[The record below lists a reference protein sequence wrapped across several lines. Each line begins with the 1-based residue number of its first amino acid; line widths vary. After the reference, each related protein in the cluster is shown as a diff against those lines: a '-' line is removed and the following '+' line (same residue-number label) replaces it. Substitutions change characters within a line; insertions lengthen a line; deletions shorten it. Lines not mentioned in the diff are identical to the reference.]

1 MLEHGANVVFADL
14 ALRPEAEA
22 VVKKYQ
28 SKPKAVFQKTD
39 VTVWDQLDAMFKA
52 ALDNFGQIDIVCPG
66 AGVFEPPFSNFW
78 IPPGTQG
85 SKDTVDGSRY
95 MALDINITHPIR
107 VSQMAISYFLNASPP
122 SSADN
127 PKSIIHIAS
136 IAGES
141 AALPFPLYFA
151 AKHAVKAF
159 VKSLADLQDLH
170 GIRVAAVLPGI
181 VKTPLWMD
189 HPEKLKVVKQEG
201 DEADVWVTPEETA
214 ETMLALVKDNEILS
228 EAGGEKIPIVG
239 GTCLEVLSKYVR
251 DVPLFNNVGPEATG
265 KPGAKISDAAKIYTE
280 VAGLLKPGW
289 GKVDATNGA

>member
-39 VTVWDQLDAMFKA
+39 VTSWIQLDAMFQA
-52 ALDNFGQIDIVCPG
+52 AIDNFGQIDIVCPG

-78 IPPGTQG
+78 IPPGTKG
-85 SKDTVDGSRY
+85 SKDTLDGNRY
-95 MALDINITHPIR
+95 TSLDINLTHPIR
-107 VSQMAISYFLNASPP
+107 VTQMAISHFLAASPP
-122 SSADN
+122 SGPDN

-136 IAGES
+136 IAGEI
-141 AALPFPLYFA
+141 AALTFPLYIA

-181 VKTPLWMD
+181 VKTPLWLD
-189 HPEKLKVVKQEG
+189 HPEKLKVVREG
-201 DEADVWVTPEETA
+201 TDVWVTPEETA
-214 ETMLALVKDNEILS
+214 EAMLALVKDNEILS
-228 EAGGEKIPIVG
+228 EAGGEKIPLVG
-239 GTCLEVLSKYVR
+239 GMCLEILAKYVR
-251 DVPLFNNVGPEATG
+251 DVPLLNNIGPDATG
-265 KPGAKISDAAKIYTE
+265 KPGGSISDGAEIYTE
-280 VAGLLKPGW
+280 VVGLLKPGW
-289 GKVDATNGA
+289 GRVEATNGA